1 MNRTFSEFDLK
12 AVAAAHFSS
21 RGDKQIVISEKLKVS
36 QPQVSRLLKHAR
48 KRGLLVD
55 QDPVFSV
62 SMRDRELWDEARQR
76 FVSDDP
82 LVRQLRRLSRGLLKR
97 VHVIYGKGDDF
108 YSEAARALIPLLAHV
123 QRVGVTWG
131 RTLCMTAE
139 ALERL
144 TPQPLRSSPQ
154 SVEFI
159 PLCGEPFEDRED
171 PLQYSSSAL
180 VSLLTKV
187 VAGPKAPNP
196 LSLAG
201 VYAFIP
207 RSFDDDDVPTI
218 RRFLLLGKGY
228 RAIFGDRD
236 APRLHAREPLVER
249 LDTILTGVGVPISQ
263 RQGIFL
269 TERLSQGD
277 LSNDD
282 LHHLLG
288 DMSGILIPKRTCPE
302 PLRRRIAEMN
312 GDRWTGMDE
321 AHIRRCAQT
330 HPLKSPG
337 VVVFAS
343 HKNRA
348 KMILRCAQD
357 QWINTLVIGKELAT
371 EILRLIRNGTTD
383 F

>member
-1 MNRTFSEFDLK
+1 MKRAFSEFDLK
-12 AVAAAHFSS
+12 AVAAAHFCS

-55 QDPVFSV
+55 RDPILTITS
-62 SMRDRELWDEARQR
+62 RDHSLWDEARQR
-76 FVSDDP
+76 FISDDP
-82 LVRQLRRLSRGLLKR
+82 LVRELRHLSGGLLKR

-108 YSEAARALIPLLAHV
+108 FPEAARALIPLLAHV
-123 QRVGVTWG
+123 GLVGVTWG

-139 ALERL
+139 ALQRIAPL
-144 TPQPLRSSPQ
+144 PLRSSPR

-180 VSLLTKV
+180 VSLLTHV
-187 VAGPKAPNP
+187 VAGPKAANP

-207 RSFDDDDVPTI
+207 RSFSDQDVYLI

-228 RAIFGDRD
+228 RAIFGDPSTLKHNQR
-236 APRLHAREPLVER
+236 RPLVEQ
-249 LDTILTGVGVPISQ
+249 LDTILTGVGVPITE

-277 LSNDD
+277 LSRDD

-302 PLRRRIAEMN
+302 PLKRRISEMN
-312 GDRWTGMDE
+312 GDRWTGMKE
-321 AHIRRCAQT
+321 GHIRRCART
-330 HPLKSPG
+330 HPAKSPG
-337 VVVFAS
+337 VVVIAS
-343 HKNRA
+343 HRNRA
-348 KMILRCAQD
+348 RMIVRCAQD
-357 QWINTLVIGKELAT
+357 EMINTLIISKELAN
-371 EILRLIRNGTTD
+371 EILRLIRSGTTS